1 MPGVTELTQQGTQG
15 NGTDGRGSA
24 LAGGPKRAQAS
35 LTIDE
40 LAHQTG
46 MTVRNIRAHQSRALV
61 PPPEVR
67 GRTGYYGD
75 EHLTRI
81 ELIKELQADGFN
93 LEAIRRL
100 LEGAGGSSAEV
111 LDFSRAL
118 RAPFED
124 ERPEILDL
132 DEMAKRW
139 GGRTDPALIERAE
152 GLGLMR
158 TLADGRIEIF
168 SPRLQRA
175 GVELAALGIP
185 PETSLEVAAQVR
197 THARRVARGFI
208 ELFLE
213 NVWKPFN
220 RSGRP
225 EEEWPKVRDALERLR
240 PLASEAL
247 LAIFQQVMSEAVEEA
262 AGRELQRELTEPG
275 GAKANRT
282 RGRRTT
288 RTRRSRARRRRA

>member
-1 MPGVTELTQQGTQG
+1 MRGVTELTQDPTQA
-15 NGTDGRGSA
+15 NG
-24 LAGGPKRAQAS
+24 AGGQAS

-40 LAHQTG
+40 LARRTG
-46 MTVRNIRAHQSRALV
+46 MTVRNIRAHQSRGLV

-75 EHLTRI
+75 EHRERI

-100 LEGAGGSSAEV
+100 LEGAGGSTTEV

-124 ERPEILDL
+124 ERPEILDAR
-132 DEMAKRW
+132 EMAERW
-139 GGRTDPALIERAE
+139 GGRTDPALIERSE
-152 GLGLMR
+152 RLGLLR
-158 TLADGRIEIF
+158 TLGDGRIEIL

-175 GVELAALGIP
+175 GTELAALGIP
-185 PETSLEVAAQVR
+185 PRTALEVAAEVR
-197 THARRVARGFI
+197 THARRVARAFI
-208 ELFLE
+208 ELFVE
-213 NVWKPFN
+213 NVWIPFN
-220 RSGRP
+220 QAGRP

-262 AGRELQRELTEPG
+262 AGRELQRQLTEPARRKKRSARG
-275 GAKANRT
+275 GP
-282 RGRRTT
+282 
-288 RTRRSRARRRRA
+288 RRRR

>member
-1 MPGVTELTQQGTQG
+1 VTELTQEGAQG
-15 NGTDGRGSA
+15 NG
-24 LAGGPKRAQAS
+24 AGAQAS

-40 LAHQTG
+40 LARRTG
-46 MTVRNIRAHQSRALV
+46 MTVRNIRAHQSRGLV

-75 EHLTRI
+75 EHLARI

-132 DEMAKRW
+132 EEMAERW
-139 GGRTDPALIERAE
+139 GGRTDPELIERAE

-158 TLADGRIEIF
+158 SLGDGRIEIL

-175 GVELAALGIP
+175 GTELAALGVP

-197 THARRVARGFI
+197 THARRVARAFI
-208 ELFLE
+208 ELFVE

-220 RSGRP
+220 QRGRP

-262 AGRELQRELTEPG
+262 AGRELQRELNEP
-275 GAKANRT
+275 A
-282 RGRRTT
+282 RRKK
-288 RTRRSRARRRRA
+288 RSARSGRRRRR

>member
-1 MPGVTELTQQGTQG
+1 MPPVTELTDGTVSSDGVGAG
-15 NGTDGRGSA
+15 N
-24 LAGGPKRAQAS
+24 AS
-35 LTIDE
+35 MTIDE
-40 LAHQTG
+40 LARRTG
-46 MTVRNIRAHQSRALV
+46 MTVRNIRAHQSRGLV

-81 ELIKELQADGFN
+81 ELIKELQGDGFN

-100 LEGAGGSSAEV
+100 LEGAGGSSSEV

-124 ERPEILDL
+124 EEPEILDAE
-132 DEMAKRW
+132 EMAERW
-139 GGRTDPALIERAE
+139 SGPTDPALLARAE
-152 GLGLMR
+152 KLGMMR
-158 TLADGRIEIF
+158 HLGEGRYEIL

-185 PETSLEVAAQVR
+185 AEKSLEIGEKVR
-197 THARRVARGFI
+197 RQARGVARVFV
-208 ELFLE
+208 EVFLE

-220 RSGRP
+220 RAGRP
-225 EEEWPKVRDALERLR
+225 EEDWPKVREALERLR

-262 AGRELQRELTEPG
+262 AGREIRQELREPAG
-275 GAKANRT
+275 KKRSAR
-282 RGRRTT
+282 RGRR
-288 RTRRSRARRRRA
+288 RR